1 MPPTCTFL
9 LAGSYDIEIVTKA
22 TENKAKTRE
31 SIVKLVFEML
41 AELGFTIHY
50 VDCML
55 GELTTKSVDEFTFT
69 NFHSQVISASQ
80 ISLAQLLMIRLY
92 TSPEPS
98 ETCARNLAQML
109 KEALRDRKAEDV
121 MKLGGVIT
129 TLDNALESLPRYMSE
144 EALFRGEKVRIE
156 CLQAGKQFHLVY
168 FASFSLDVFEAL
180 DFTDAQTC
188 TLFVLRNPKSGADI
202 AFASAVK
209 DEMEVLYP
217 RNTHF
222 QVLHVFTGAE
232 ARDHVPELKNAMI
245 GDQLTVIVIVEAPTQ
260 APGP

>member
-1 MPPTCTFL
+1 MPPACAFL
-9 LAGSYDIEIVTKA
+9 LDGRYDIDNVTKP

-31 SIVKLVFEML
+31 SIVKLVFDML
-41 AELGFTIHY
+41 ADLGFTIHY
-50 VDCML
+50 VDLML
-55 GELTTKSVDEFTFT
+55 DELTTKSVDKFTFT
-69 NFHSQVISASQ
+69 NFDSQVISASQ

-92 TSPEPS
+92 TSPEQS
-98 ETCARNLAQML
+98 ETCERNLSQML

-129 TLDNALESLPRYMSE
+129 TLDNALQSLPRYMSE

-156 CLQAGKQFHLVY
+156 CLQVGKQFHLAY
-168 FASFSLDVFEAL
+168 FASFSMDMYEAL
-180 DFTDAQTC
+180 DFTDEQNGM
-188 TLFVLRNPKSGADI
+188 LFVLRKPKSGADI

-217 RNTHF
+217 RNTRF
-222 QVLHVFTGAE
+222 KVLHVYTGAE
-232 ARDHVPELKNAMI
+232 ARADVPELQNTMI
-245 GDQLTVIVIVEAPTQ
+245 GDQLTVIVIAEAPTQ

>member
-1 MPPTCTFL
+1 MPPACAFL
-9 LAGSYDIEIVTKA
+9 LDGRYDIDNVTKA

-41 AELGFTIHY
+41 ADLGFTMAY

-55 GELTTKSVDEFTFT
+55 YQLTTKSVDQFTFT
-69 NFHSQVISASQ
+69 NFDSQVISASQ

-92 TSPEPS
+92 TSPEQS
-98 ETCARNLAQML
+98 ETCERNLSQML

-129 TLDNALESLPRYMSE
+129 TLDNALKSLPRYMSE
-144 EALFRGEKVRIE
+144 EALFRGEKLRIQ

-168 FASFSLDVFEAL
+168 FASFSLDMYQAL
-180 DFTDAQTC
+180 EFTEGQTK

-209 DEMEVLYP
+209 EEMEVLYP
-217 RNTHF
+217 RNTRF
-222 QVLHVFTGAE
+222 QVLHVYTGAE
-232 ARDHVPELKNAMI
+232 ARDDVPELKNAMI
-245 GDQLTVIVIVEAPTQ
+245 EDQLTVIVIAEAPTQ